1 MVNDSK
7 TNGPFEY
14 CPEVPRNMWRH
25 AQERLELG
33 MDQLITYNV
42 GASLTMWDELPGQTA
57 AEKKKHLQSRT
68 YLSIRSDPAR
78 ASNTL
83 DKALTFDDTA
93 VPLACALQQ

>member
-1 MVNDSK
+1 
-7 TNGPFEY
+7 
-14 CPEVPRNMWRH
+14 
-25 AQERLELG
+25 
-33 MDQLITYNV
+33 
-42 GASLTMWDELPGQTA
+42 MWDELPGQTT
-57 AEKKKHLQSRT
+57 AEKKKHLHSRT

>member
-57 AEKKKHLQSRT
+57 AEKKKRARPHFQQS
-68 YLSIRSDPAR
+68 Y
-78 ASNTL
+78 SNHRIPGRMTIGHWYEPNH
-83 DKALTFDDTA
+83 KR
-93 VPLACALQQ
+93 